1 MADADRPVMRN
12 SPVEDVITQSEA
24 TAPQASEIRRTEFT
38 NENGKHFEEDYIP
51 FADTYADDEN
61 RPCKTTSA
69 SKEGQR
75 RRRMRSA
82 SETRLLHNAKI
93 KREMARARKAA
104 NDAHSHST
112 FSLYGSCDDALVKD
126 LKIPIYAINTVC
138 PSEQDII
145 DRGVTRFTG
154 QITVRPHL
162 EAMEYALDEYNG
174 RRKIPGRMAFW
185 VDGSRSPNG
194 VSGTAV
200 AFRAK
205 PRLVG
210 SKWTVRAYT
219 VLEFDRL
226 GTTHTEALAIM
237 HALRI
242 ALVEAVRN
250 DGTDAKASDVVIF
263 SDCAPALHALE
274 HFTNEGQC
282 WGRSLLAR
290 IATLANELSILDI
303 KVQLHWVPA
312 HKGIPGNYLADFLA
326 KRAARRNFQERR
338 YLSLG
343 REYSK
348 FSICV

>member
-1 MADADRPVMRN
+1 MADVCGPAMGR
-12 SPVEDVITQSEA
+12 SPEVKAVTTQSEA
-24 TAPQASEIRRTEFT
+24 TVPQASGVGCAETANRDI
-38 NENGKHFEEDYIP
+38 NSLEEDYIP
-51 FADTYADDEN
+51 FADTSANDEN

-69 SKEGQR
+69 DREQQR
-75 RRRMRSA
+75 RRRMRTA
-82 SETRLLHNAKI
+82 SETRLLENANI
-93 KREMARARKAA
+93 KREMSRARKAA
-104 NDAHSHST
+104 SGAQTYAT
-112 FSLYGSCDDALVKD
+112 FSLYDSHDDDLVKD
-126 LKIPIYAINTVC
+126 LKIPTYAINTVC

-145 DRGVTRFTG
+145 DRGVTRFAG
-154 QITVRPHL
+154 QIIIRPQL
-162 EAMEYALDEYNG
+162 EALEYALDEYNG
-174 RRKIPGRMAFW
+174 RRKIRGRMAFW

-200 AFRAK
+200 AFRAN

-237 HALRI
+237 HALRV
-242 ALVEAVRN
+242 ALAEAVRN

-263 SDCAPALHALE
+263 SDCATALHILKDFTLE
-274 HFTNEGQC
+274 DQD

-290 IATLANELSILDI
+290 IATLVNELSILQV
-303 KVQLHWVPA
+303 KVQLHWIPA

-326 KRAARRNFQERR
+326 KRATRRHYPERR

-343 REYSK
+343 RA
-348 FSICV
+348 

>member
-1 MADADRPVMRN
+1 MSGVHERAMRG
-12 SPVEDVITQSEA
+12 SPEVEDVINLSKSA
-24 TAPQASEIRRTEFT
+24 ASQASEPRCAEIANETE
-38 NENGKHFEEDYIP
+38 KSLEEDYIP
-51 FADTYADDEN
+51 FADISANDEN
-61 RPCKTTSA
+61 RPCKTTLADSQQ
-69 SKEGQR
+69 QR
-75 RRRMRSA
+75 SRRMRSE

-104 NDAHSHST
+104 NDAHSYST
-112 FSLYGSCDDALVKD
+112 FSLYSNCDAALIKD

-138 PSEQDII
+138 PSEQDVT
-145 DRGVTRFTG
+145 DRGIARFTG
-154 QITVRPHL
+154 QITIRPHL

-174 RRKIPGRMAFW
+174 RRKIPGRMTFW
-185 VDGSRSPNG
+185 VDGSRSPTG
-194 VSGTAV
+194 VSATAV
-200 AFRAK
+200 AFREN

-242 ALVEAVRN
+242 ALAEAVRN
-250 DGTDAKASDVVIF
+250 DGTDAKASVVCIF
-263 SDCAPALHALE
+263 SDCATALHILDE
-274 HFTNEGQC
+274 FTNEAQC

-290 IATLANELSILDI
+290 IATLANELRILDV

-326 KRAARRNFQERR
+326 KRAARRDYQERR

-343 REYSK
+343 RE
-348 FSICV
+348 